1 MNKSVRFA
9 ACLVWAAAVQGV
21 CAEGLRSP
29 DGDLIWPQWQLRRSL
44 LVSTPLVPP
53 LISPLPLQG
62 AKQTTML
69 LGDRYFKVPGLNV
82 GSWGSLRASSGIVVR
97 THASPTGMFEPA
109 RDANSVV
116 PYLGLGYTG
125 LSIKGGWGL
134 NADIGLTAESPSA
147 STRFGRAL
155 LGNTAWDSALRELR
169 LSPVFQL
176 GVTYSF

>member
-9 ACLVWAAAVQGV
+9 ACLVWAAAVQGA

-29 DGDLIWPQWQLRRSL
+29 DGDLLWPQWQLRRSL
-44 LVSTPLVPP
+44 LQSAPLV
-53 LISPLPLQG
+53 SPLPLQG
-62 AKQTTML
+62 ARQMTML

-97 THASPTGMFEPA
+97 TRASPAGMLEPA
-109 RDANSVV
+109 RDASSVV

-155 LGNTAWDSALRELR
+155 LGNATWDSALRELR

>member
-9 ACLVWAAAVQGV
+9 AACLVSAAAVQGA

-44 LVSTPLVPP
+44 VLST
-53 LISPLPLQG
+53 SPLSAMPLQG

-97 THASPTGMFEPA
+97 THASHTGMFEPA

-147 STRFGRAL
+147 NTRFGRAL

>member
-1 MNKSVRFA
+1 
-9 ACLVWAAAVQGV
+9 
-21 CAEGLRSP
+21 
-29 DGDLIWPQWQLRRSL
+29 
-44 LVSTPLVPP
+44 
-53 LISPLPLQG
+53 
-62 AKQTTML
+62 ML

-97 THASPTGMFEPA
+97 THASHTGMFEPA

-147 STRFGRAL
+147 NTRFGRAL